1 MNSQTLG
8 LRVAAIIFALV
19 SLAQLARLLSRV
31 EITVAGHALPLWPN
45 AVAFIVAVGLS
56 WWMFKLSRRGEK

>member
-1 MNSQTLG
+1 MNSQTIG

-31 EITVAGHALPLWPN
+31 EIIVAGHPLPLWPN
-45 AVAFIVAVGLS
+45 AAAFVIAAGLS
-56 WWMFKLSRRGEK
+56 WWMFKLSRSGEK